1 MAPNGPVTEA
11 EQISFEL
18 QRLTL
23 TADDRLELT
32 GRWFGV
38 RGRRFVRPTLTLV
51 GAQRRARSLA
61 DLEHKPWAAEE
72 GTDWV
77 AVFPLQPPGEDV
89 LELELAVAPD
99 IAVSLPPPP
108 ELAQLARERKP
119 SRGAV
124 VQESAAPETAPRAP
138 KRKAPGRQSASALAK
153 ETIEQQRLRIQS
165 LEQELERAAGS
176 DVELHSAIGRR
187 DAAVEKLKTVLEQ
200 QQAWEHDRTVAEK
213 DRDAAE
219 RERLTAL
226 RERDDARRSWK
237 AAHEDL
243 RDAVSERDQISQQ
256 LDRALDERD
265 RALDERDRAIAERD
279 QLTSELDRVATER
292 HRAMEE
298 RDQAVAQRPE
308 HRPRVSEG
316 AHAPHGAV
324 WAMRLIAVVVLLCA
338 VAAIAIV
345 VHSA

>member
-1 MAPNGPVTEA
+1 VTDA
-11 EQISFEL
+11 EQISFEV

-61 DLEHKPWAAEE
+61 DLEHKPWAAED

-77 AVFPLQPPGEDV
+77 AVFPLQSPGEDV

-99 IAVSLPPPP
+99 IAVSLSPPP
-108 ELAQLARERKP
+108 ELAQLPRERKP
-119 SRGAV
+119 SRSAV
-124 VQESAAPETAPRAP
+124 VRDPPAPETAPRAP
-138 KRKAPGRQSASALAK
+138 KRKAPGRQTASALAK
-153 ETIEQQRLRIQS
+153 ETIEQQRLRIES

-176 DVELHSAIGRR
+176 EVELRSALGRR
-187 DAAVEKLKTVLEQ
+187 DAAVEKLKAVLEQ
-200 QQAWEHDRTVAEK
+200 QQAWEHDRTIAEK

-237 AAHEDL
+237 AAHEGL
-243 RDAVSERDQISQQ
+243 RDAVGERDQISQE
-256 LDRALDERD
+256 LD
-265 RALDERDRAIAERD
+265 RALDERDRAIAERN
-279 QLTSELDRVATER
+279 QLASELDRAATER
-292 HRAMEE
+292 HRAIDE
-298 RDQAVAQRPE
+298 RDQAMAQRPE
-308 HRPRVSEG
+308 HRPRGPEG
-316 AHAPHGAV
+316 THAPQGAV
-324 WAMRLIAVVVLLCA
+324 WATRLFALVVLLGA